1 MTQSDQTLIHHIVVI
16 AVLVVLL
23 VILRRPLL
31 CSYLI
36 VSVLFSYLVT
46 IGATHLLFS
55 WLYQPFPGLDF
66 KVPIFLFV
74 ILIAVGEDYNIYLAT
89 RVFEEQRRWG
99 LMEGLRVAVARTG
112 GIITS
117 CGVIMA
123 GTFVS
128 MMTGT
133 LKGML
138 ELGFAL
144 STGVLLDTFVV
155 RPVLVPAFLALLY
168 RMRGESATAPA
179 VLTWPTDIEPTSN
192 GTPNGVVLPHRA
204 RSQRAG
210 RR

>member
-1 MTQSDQTLIHHIVVI
+1 
-16 AVLVVLL
+16 
-23 VILRRPLL
+23 
-31 CSYLI
+31 
-36 VSVLFSYLVT
+36 
-46 IGATHLLFS
+46 
-55 WLYQPFPGLDF
+55 
-66 KVPIFLFV
+66 
-74 ILIAVGEDYNIYLAT
+74 
-89 RVFEEQRRWG
+89 
-99 LMEGLRVAVARTG
+99 MEGLRVAVARTG

-168 RMRGESATAPA
+168 RMRGESATAPQS
-179 VLTWPTDIEPTSN
+179 VVPEPTAIEHTSN
-192 GTPNGVVLPHRA
+192 GTPNGVVLPHRV